1 MGYFIIFYPPD
12 SQESDGGN
20 AKFLLFSEGFQFL
33 NVLPHSS
40 AAVKR
45 IFSDINCVKTMI
57 VKTAETCRKLEPN
70 KELIKA
76 REDES
81 VKRRYTDRLSK
92 LKEEEKTTLYEVV
105 DTENK

>member
-1 MGYFIIFYPPD
+1 MLSFW
-12 SQESDGGN
+12 
-20 AKFLLFSEGFQFL
+20 FSRKVFNCL

-40 AAVKR
+40 AAVER
-45 IFSDINCVKTMI
+45 IFSDMNCVKTMI
-57 VKTAETCRKLEPN
+57 VKTEETRGKWEPN
-70 KELIKA
+70 KVLIKA